1 MTPYSLFSST
11 LTTFLAQHH
20 GCQGTTDLA
29 GERIPTQAGDVDIRR
44 LYTPKQ
50 KAQIAKG
57 DAKHGVTA
65 PVRYGLHSVTRSC
78 SRRAYRSNSET
89 SESHSGS
96 DER

>member
-1 MTPYSLFSST
+1 M
-11 LTTFLAQHH
+11 FLAQHH
-20 GCQGTTDLA
+20 NCQGTTDLSSMA

-50 KAQIAKG
+50 KARIAKR

-65 PVRYGLHSVTRSC
+65 PIRYGLHPVTRSRP
-78 SRRAYRSNSET
+78 RRAYRSNSET
-89 SESHSGS
+89 AESHSGS